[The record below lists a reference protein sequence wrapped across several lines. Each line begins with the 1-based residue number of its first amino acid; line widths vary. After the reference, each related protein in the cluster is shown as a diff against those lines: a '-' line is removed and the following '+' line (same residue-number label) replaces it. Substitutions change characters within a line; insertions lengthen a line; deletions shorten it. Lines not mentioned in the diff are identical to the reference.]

1 MLWGDGLKSSYE
13 FETSPSISSRLGTT
27 QYQLS
32 SNTTG
37 FTDTQVRNKAEAE
50 VEYIEFRKLLDHS
63 IVQLRSI
70 ETKLKDKSIPYIK
83 GKDENWKGE

>member
-1 MLWGDGLKSSYE
+1 MLVCDALIAQSLHFQK
-13 FETSPSISSRLGTT
+13 P
-27 QYQLS
+27 
-32 SNTTG
+32 NTTG
-37 FTDTQVRNKAEAE
+37 FTETQVRNKAEAE